1 MSVLLRLIYMKYNT
15 NQNSKHISSKWYIYY
30 KFYTE
35 DILWMTG
42 YGRFDKA
49 EERREAY
56 PSRYQDI

>member
-1 MSVLLRLIYMKYNT
+1 MKYNT

-30 KFYTE
+30 KFYKE
-35 DILWMTG
+35 DILWMKG

-49 EERREAY
+49 EEIREAY